1 MRTNLLFLLN
11 FFALI
16 NFIKSR
22 KNSNSFSVF
31 IVELWMWLK
40 CHPWEEI
47 QEIKEIDE
55 LKTIDFNSVSIPF
68 RLHDFWYFVSLE
80 TDHSSA
86 LIARSDFNR
95 FCEIIIEN
103 IIILIF
109 KLLQSTL
116 IGLWEK
122 LFITKH
128 SLSLRTLIISFFFAC
143 TFESFWICSSTL
155 LELNGMLS
163 IKNCVAT
170 SFIRSFVLSFCNVSF
185 DLWNLF
191 K

>member
-80 TDHSSA
+80 TDHSST
-86 LIARSDFNR
+86 LITRSDFNR
-95 FCEIIIEN
+95 FCEIIIES
-103 IIILIF
+103 IILLIF

-122 LFITKH
+122 LFITK
-128 SLSLRTLIISFFFAC
+128 TQLISQNF
-143 TFESFWICSSTL
+143 
-155 LELNGMLS
+155 N
-163 IKNCVAT
+163 N
-170 SFIRSFVLSFCNVSF
+170 FIFLCMYIRIFL
-185 DLWNLF
+185 NLF
-191 K
+191 QHITRIEWDAIN